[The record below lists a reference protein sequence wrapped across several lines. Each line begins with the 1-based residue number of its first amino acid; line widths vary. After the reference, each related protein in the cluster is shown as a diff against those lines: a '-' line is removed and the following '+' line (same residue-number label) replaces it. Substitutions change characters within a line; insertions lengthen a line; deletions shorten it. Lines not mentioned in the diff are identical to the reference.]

1 MIARIWHGVTTAAQA
16 DEYVE
21 FLKRT
26 GLPDYAATAGNRG
39 VYLLR
44 KIEGDQA
51 HFLTLTFWDSV
62 EAIQKFAGD
71 NVEKAKYYPDDAQF
85 LLELEPF
92 VQHYEVLNL

>member
-21 FLKRT
+21 YLKQT

-44 KIEGDQA
+44 KIEGDRA

-62 EAIQKFAGD
+62 EAIQKFAGGD
-71 NVEKAKYYPDDAQF
+71 IEKAK
-85 LLELEPF
+85 
-92 VQHYEVLNL
+92 

>member
-1 MIARIWHGVTTAAQA
+1 MIARIWHGVTMAAQA

-21 FLKRT
+21 YLKQT

-44 KIEGDQA
+44 KIDGDQA

-71 NVEKAKYYPDDAQF
+71 NVEKAKYYPDDARF

-92 VQHYEVLNL
+92 VQHYEVLHS